1 MKNFKK
7 WIAVILSVA
16 CLAAFGVVLTSC
28 GGNNGTVKIGVI
40 REDDSSGEASAWEAY
55 LNGVGKEMNITFDF
69 TTTASSSD
77 ETSAIRTYASKG
89 YKAVLLFSDDD
100 RVSAVNEAANNKIYV
115 AIPTGHPTDEQYE
128 QIKDNPYYLGSVAPV
143 NDTEYQAGY
152 DMAKFFVEQK
162 GQKNFTIFGGATLYG
177 AEMHVHRLAGMLVY
191 LCETEGTSY
200 DGATTREA
208 LIGKLAG
215 KSLDPSKFVSNTYKI
230 TGYMDGFAFD
240 DAFSTK
246 LTRSLETGGT
256 CILSVGAGDTVAK
269 IAYGISQAS
278 GGKIT
283 GVVSGG
289 VDAITADYAACFDL
303 GYSYDCGKFASAM
316 GPGLILV
323 QSALD
328 GKKIVNA
335 EGYAPKVGMNYWV
348 ATSKDELNS
357 MLASDNATN
366 GFCYNANV
374 LNHFIGNTYEEF
386 LKICNADYATSVAL
400 HNEYNK

>member
-1 MKNFKK
+1 MKNCKK
-7 WIAVILSVA
+7 IIAVILSAV
-16 CLAAFGVVLTSC
+16 CLASFGVVLTSC
-28 GGNNGTVKIGVI
+28 GRNKSSVKVGVI
-40 REDDSSGEASAWEAY
+40 REDDSSGEASEWEAY
-55 LNGVGKEMNITFDF
+55 LSGVGKEMNVTFDF
-69 TTTASSSD
+69 TTTSSSSA

-89 YKAVLLFSDDD
+89 YQAVLLFSDDD
-100 RVSAVNEAANNKIYV
+100 RVSAVNEAAANKIYV
-115 AIPTGHPTDEQYE
+115 AIPTGHPTEEQYE
-128 QIKDNPYYLGSVAPV
+128 QIKNNPYYLGSVAPV
-143 NDTEYQAGY
+143 NDTEFQAGY

-162 GQKNFTIFGGATLYG
+162 NQKKFTIFGGATLYG

-191 LCETEGTSY
+191 LCETAGTHY

-215 KSLDPSKFVSNTYKI
+215 KSLDPSKFVSGTYKI

-240 DAFSTK
+240 NAFSTK
-246 LTRSLETGGT
+246 LTRSLEAGGT

-283 GVVSGG
+283 NVLSGG
-289 VDAITADYAACFDL
+289 VDAITSDYADCFDL

-316 GPGLILV
+316 GPGIILV

-328 GKKIVNA
+328 GKKIVDE
-335 EGYAPKVGMNYWV
+335 EGFAPRAGMNYWV
-348 ATSKDELNS
+348 ATSKEELNA
-357 MLASDNATN
+357 MLASDNAET

-374 LNHFIGNTYEEF
+374 LNHYIGNTYAEF
-386 LKICNADYATSVAL
+386 LTICGADYHAAVAI
-400 HNEYNK
+400 HDEYNR